1 MKYRRDKEKKK
12 DEDNGKKLEYKHNK
26 SSKIIDIAKN
36 LEDTLN
42 KNAPNDEKEETPII
56 QATVT
61 FENNNPQNDI
71 VTLKS
76 NKKKRA
82 LKKFEDN

>member
-36 LEDTLN
+36 LENTLN
-42 KNAPNDEKEETPII
+42 KNAPNDDEKEETPII

-61 FENNNPQNDI
+61 FENNNPQQN
-71 VTLKS
+71 
-76 NKKKRA
+76 N
-82 LKKFEDN
+82 